1 MNKNEE
7 IFQKLRDFRMEK
19 MIELKNSGNEE
30 NIDIEDVVYCG
41 QLDFEVNG
49 EIKKKDPDIEEL
61 ESLRDKKQQL
71 LGEQKK
77 IAETEKLVEAMEN
90 QGPNLDE

>member
-1 MNKNEE
+1 MSQCLGGEAPEVEGTAEGYSINE
-7 IFQKLRDFRMEK
+7 
-19 MIELKNSGNEE
+19 
-30 NIDIEDVVYCG
+30 Y
-41 QLDFEVNG
+41 G

>member
-1 MNKNEE
+1 MNNNEE

-19 MIELKNSGNEE
+19 MIELKNNGNEE

-49 EIKKKDPDIEEL
+49 EIQKKDVFLMKKDIDG
-61 ESLRDKKQQL
+61 SVNGSIMQ
-71 LGEQKK
+71 
-77 IAETEKLVEAMEN
+77 MEI
-90 QGPNLDE
+90 